1 MIYGYA
7 RVSTRGQLIN
17 GNSLEDQLTQLY
29 NSGCDKVISEQYTA
43 KEKGRP
49 QFEELLKKLKTG
61 DTLIVTKL
69 DRFARNTREGLEVVQ
84 TLLEKNVTFKI
95 LNMGTFDNTPQG
107 KMSLTMFLGFAE
119 FERDMIVERTQ
130 AGKAI
135 ARTKEGFREG
145 RREKYKEEM
154 LNYALSLLIVNGGE
168 YSYNKAAERTG
179 ISRSTLV
186 RAMQKKRIK
195 KEDD

>member
-7 RVSTRGQLIN
+7 RVSTKGQLIN
-17 GNSLEDQLTQLY
+17 GNSVEDQLTQLS
-29 NSGCDKVISEQYTA
+29 NSGCNKVISEQYSA

-49 QFEELLKKLKTG
+49 QFEELLKELKTG

-84 TLLEKNVTFKI
+84 TLLDKNVTFKI

-107 KMSLTMFLGFAE
+107 KMSLTMFLAFAE

-145 RREKYKEEM
+145 RRKKYKEEM
-154 LNYALSLLIVNGGE
+154 LNYALSLLTVNGGE
-168 YSYNKAAERTG
+168 CSYNKAAERTG

-186 RAMQKKRIK
+186 RAMQKKK
-195 KEDD
+195 SEKEDD